1 MRITW
6 SERFNV
12 YAGEEAALRA
22 CFDGLADAMD
32 MPRDALWAWLLL
44 REEERPSFTIT
55 TITTRPL
62 PRPLRVALCAGDE
75 TAPALFAR
83 TTGGAAAIWLRAAD
97 PALRRQGVGRYVGD
111 LEVEVSN
118 PDEWRLARE
127 GPMARHPQA
136 GPCTVRVALR
146 RLALARAEL
155 LAPPSEPPSSV
166 LKAASALTER
176 AASVLRLL

>member
-32 MPRDALWAWLLL
+32 MPRDALWAWLL
-44 REEERPSFTIT
+44 REEERTLTST
-55 TITTRPL
+55 TTRPL
-62 PRPLRVALCAGDE
+62 PRPLRVALCADE

-83 TTGGAAAIWLRAAD
+83 TAGGAAAIWLRAAD

-146 RLALARAEL
+146 RLALARAER
-155 LAPPSEPPSSV
+155 LAPPSSEPPSSV

>member
-44 REEERPSFTIT
+44 REEERTSFTIT
-55 TITTRPL
+55 TTTRPL

-83 TTGGAAAIWLRAAD
+83 TTGGTAAIWLRAAA

-118 PDEWRLARE
+118 PDEWRLVRE
-127 GPMARHPQA
+127 GAMARHAQA

-146 RLALARAEL
+146 RLQPELEEEARP
-155 LAPPSEPPSSV
+155 PPSLSSSSSSS
-166 LKAASALTER
+166 KTSLTER